1 MQELQ
6 MYFCNCFFPIESLP
20 LEVLTCFDLA
30 LLQDLTRLQPKGTW
44 LQAKEQIQRTNPNS
58 AVKAGSAAKHHSER
72 PQCYLDI
79 QRQGVQMEMF
89 NIPLGVQAK

>member
-1 MQELQ
+1 

-44 LQAKEQIQRTNPNS
+44 LQAKEEIQ
-58 AVKAGSAAKHHSER
+58 KLH
-72 PQCYLDI
+72 I
-79 QRQGVQMEMF
+79 QQ
-89 NIPLGVQAK
+89 